1 MYILL
6 NDGTFVR
13 YTLEACMETC
23 ARLSWW
29 VLLMN
34 RDKDYWKA
42 VNDVLMLLLISVNL
56 AYDFLGLVTQLS
68 E

>member
-1 MYILL
+1 
-6 NDGTFVR
+6 
-13 YTLEACMETC
+13 METC
-23 ARLSWW
+23 VRRSWW

-34 RDKDYWKA
+34 RDKDYWKV
-42 VNDVLMLLLISVNL
+42 VNVVLMLLLIFVNL

>member
-1 MYILL
+1 
-6 NDGTFVR
+6 
-13 YTLEACMETC
+13 METC

-34 RDKDYWKA
+34 RDRDYWKA
-42 VNDVLMLLLISVNL
+42 VSVVWMLLLIFVNL